1 MIEVKDLSVSM
12 GQGETLHVPSLK
24 LPGRGRGQ
32 GLFLIHGDNGT
43 GKTTLVRCIAG
54 IRMDWTGSIKLDG
67 RDIRTLDRREIAGML
82 TYLPQAS
89 PPDVETTVEDYIR
102 QGLYA
107 ARGDI
112 FGDVVNALGLKKFLR
127 RDFSKLSGGE
137 RQLARLARALSPLAG
152 VSILDEPE
160 THLSR
165 ANRFRFERLVRHLS
179 RDRAVIMVSHSPF
192 SGGPGSGRIGAP
204 SAKILLS
211 L

>member
-12 GQGETLHVPSLK
+12 GQGETLRVPSLK

-165 ANRFRFERLVRHLS
+165 ANRARFERLVRRLS
-179 RDRAVIMVSHSPF
+179 RDRAVIMVSHSAF
-192 SGGPGSGRIGAP
+192 FGGPGGGRNGAP